1 MSATRKSHPRGV
13 QSSRFSV
20 GRPLLA
26 LLALALAAVGCSPL
40 IKIPSNPFLAK
51 PTRKPPHSRD
61 ITGNAIAIHYSH
73 NGEFMAVL
81 TEPAPAD
88 NPLGR
93 ELPTLSAN
101 RGDRALLL
109 FNTSFQKPLEINPPC
124 LAKIGRPRDIA
135 FDKSGHLLI
144 VSKSEEGDLSLQKIV
159 PGEEEKKVET
169 VLPSPL
175 PYRDALLSRGGDWL
189 AGQWDDGTWEL
200 TDLEDPK
207 RVLSFPTDK
216 PLPDSENGPITV
228 VRIVDFSAD
237 GSLIATEVVD
247 ADRTES
253 EKKPIVIWDLKAPRS
268 VPIDDAILPLTPL
281 FVTSFF
287 VNEPSGA
294 TLGRFSPSS
303 SSIAFRSKENCVA
316 VYQSA
321 NGALLTELGEH
332 EKKISA
338 LDFAPT
344 TPKLAIGLEGEDGT
358 LFLWDIR
365 KGTILRSRADRAEDD
380 TTGSISALTF
390 VPDGTIVQYGTSR
403 EEIRQWNI
411 RAEMKAKEENKSP
424 LDNWF

>member
-1 MSATRKSHPRGV
+1 MRNSHPRCV
-13 QSSRFSV
+13 KPSRFSV
-20 GRPLLA
+20 GRLLA
-26 LLALALAAVGCSPL
+26 IFALSLTAVGCSPL

-51 PTRKPPHSRD
+51 PIRKPPYSRD
-61 ITGNAIAIHYSH
+61 ITGNAISIHYSP
-73 NGEFMAVL
+73 NSEYMAVL
-81 TEPAPAD
+81 AEPAPAD

-93 ELPTLSAN
+93 ELPTLPAN
-101 RGDRALLL
+101 RGPRALLL
-109 FNTSFQKPLEINPPC
+109 FNTSFQKPLQINPPC
-124 LAKIGRPRDIA
+124 FEKIGRPVDIA
-135 FDKSGHLLI
+135 FDESGRLLI
-144 VSKSEEGDLSLQKIV
+144 VSKSEEGDLSLLKVV
-159 PGEEEKKVET
+159 PGEEEEKVET
-169 VLPSPL
+169 ILPSPL

-200 TDLEDPK
+200 TDLKDPK

-216 PLPDSENGPITV
+216 SLPDSDNGPITV

-253 EKKPIVIWDLKAPRS
+253 QKKPIVIWDLKAPRS
-268 VPIDDAILPLTPL
+268 VPLEEAILPLTPL
-281 FVTSFF
+281 FITSFF
-287 VNEPSGA
+287 VNEPSGT

-303 SSIAFRSKENCVA
+303 SSIAFRSKEVCVA

-321 NGALLTELGEH
+321 NGALLAELGEH
-332 EKKISA
+332 DKKISA

-344 TPKLAIGLEGEDGT
+344 TPKLAIGLEGEEGT

-365 KGTILRSRADRAEDD
+365 KGTILRSRADRKEDD
-380 TTGSISALTF
+380 ATGSITSLTF

-411 RAEMKAKEENKSP
+411 RAEMKAKQENKSP